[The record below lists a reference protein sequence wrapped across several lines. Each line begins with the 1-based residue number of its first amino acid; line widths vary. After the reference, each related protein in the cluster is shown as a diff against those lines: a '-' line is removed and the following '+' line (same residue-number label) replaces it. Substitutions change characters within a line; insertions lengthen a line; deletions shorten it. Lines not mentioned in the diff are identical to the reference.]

1 MVDKMR
7 QFSKTKQHVHI
18 YKDMHVKK
26 KIIHKTKN
34 NKDMA
39 QYMTQN
45 MGDKD
50 ILNQNYS
57 Y

>member
-18 YKDMHVKK
+18 YKDMHVK

>member
-26 KIIHKTKN
+26 IIHKTKN
-34 NKDMA
+34 NKVMA